1 MLPQKIN
8 SEIGK
13 RIRGIRLARGLN
25 QTEAGALAGLSAN
38 MISDIETGRAGLS
51 LERLYLFCLK
61 TGSSADYIL
70 FGGEPVKKS
79 TAQTIID
86 ITQNMETSELQTVSD
101 YLITLIHLRNNR

>member
-13 RIRGIRLARGLN
+13 RIRKIRTSRGLN
-25 QTEAGALAGLSAN
+25 QTEAGQLTGLSAN

-51 LERLYLFCLK
+51 LERLYLFCQK
-61 TGSSADYIL
+61 TGCSADYIL
-70 FGGEPVKKS
+70 FGGEPVKKT

-86 ITQNMETSELQTVSD
+86 ATRDMDLTELQHISD
-101 YLITLIHLRNNR
+101 YLITLIHLRNNY